1 MTTLHL
7 GVDVGG
13 TNLRFG
19 VFADVECVASYRTE
33 MNLRER
39 CAQAGTAEA
48 AQKLVLEALAGGY
61 HRLREQCPEIA
72 SVGVAFPGFVTA
84 EGVLRQSPNIPHLE
98 KFALESALAD
108 TLQLPVLLENDAN
121 AAAFGEFW
129 ALRQQ
134 SHAAQSLIYVG
145 LGTGVGGGWIQ
156 SGRPWRGEG
165 GAAMEIGHLT
175 VVPGGRRCG
184 CGNQG
189 CLEQYASA
197 QGLIS
202 SYLEYTGM
210 NADPKIIAQL
220 AQDGVPGAQRAFQT
234 LAEHLGQALAHV
246 VKVLDCRQIRIGG
259 GLSGAWTCFGAALE
273 TSLRDSMIP
282 ALRDTVEIAPGNA
295 GDEAGMR
302 GAALLAREVLFD

>member
-1 MTTLHL
+1 MSSLYL

-13 TNLRFG
+13 TNLRFA
-19 VFADVECVASYRTE
+19 VFEAAQCVASYRTE

-39 CAQAGTAEA
+39 CAQAGERSA
-48 AQKLVLEALAGGY
+48 AQQLVLEALASGY
-61 HRLREQCPEIA
+61 HRLRQQCPQIA
-72 SVGVAFPGFVTA
+72 GVGVAFPGFVTA
-84 EGVLRQSPNIPHLE
+84 DGVLRQSPNIPYLE
-98 KFALESALAD
+98 NFALESALA
-108 TLQLPVLLENDAN
+108 TALQVPVVLENDAN

-129 ALRQQ
+129 SLRQDRPD
-134 SHAAQSLIYVG
+134 AESLIYVG

-156 SGRPWRGEG
+156 SGRPWRGED
-165 GAAMEIGHLT
+165 GAAMEIGHLI

-220 AQDGVPGAQRAFQT
+220 AEDQNPAALRAFQT
-234 LAEHLGQALAHV
+234 LAKHLGQALAHV
-246 VKVLDCRQIRIGG
+246 VKVLDCRQIRVGG
-259 GLSGAWTCFGAALE
+259 GLGAAWNCFGE
-273 TSLRDSMIP
+273 DLRTQLRSQMIP
-282 ALRDTVEIAPGNA
+282 ALQDTVEIAAGN
-295 GDEAGMR
+295 GDDEAGVR
-302 GAALLAREVLFD
+302 GAALLAREVLPD

>member
-1 MTTLHL
+1 MSSLYL

-19 VFADVECVASYRTE
+19 VFDAAQCIASYRTA

-39 CAQAGTAEA
+39 CAQAGEA
-48 AQKLVLEALAGGY
+48 AAAQQLVLEALAGGY
-61 HRLREQCPEIA
+61 HRLRQQCPQIDGI
-72 SVGVAFPGFVTA
+72 GVAFPGFVTA
-84 EGVLRQSPNIPHLE
+84 DGVLRQSPNIPHLE
-98 KFALESALAD
+98 DFALESALTEA
-108 TLQLPVLLENDAN
+108 LQVPVVLENDAN

-129 ALRQQ
+129 SLRQERPD
-134 SHAAQSLIYVG
+134 ATSLIYVG

-156 SGRPWRGEG
+156 GGRPWRGED

-202 SYLEYTGM
+202 SYLETTGM

-220 AQDGVPGAQRAFQT
+220 AQDENPAALRAFQT

-246 VKVLDCRQIRIGG
+246 IKVLDCRQIRVGG
-259 GLSGAWTCFGAALE
+259 GLSAAWDCFGE
-273 TSLRDSMIP
+273 ELRTQLRSNMIP
-282 ALRDTVEIAPGNA
+282 ALQDTVEIAAGN
-295 GDEAGMR
+295 GDDEAGVR
-302 GAALLAREVLFD
+302 GAALLAREVLSA